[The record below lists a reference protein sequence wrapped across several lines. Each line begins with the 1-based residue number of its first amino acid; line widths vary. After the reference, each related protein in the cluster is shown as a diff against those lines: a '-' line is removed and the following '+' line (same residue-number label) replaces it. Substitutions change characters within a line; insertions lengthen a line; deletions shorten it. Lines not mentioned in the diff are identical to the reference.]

1 MSATKLCPIC
11 NQQMPYSERY
21 PNSICGT
28 HYNECT
34 DGSGNHVTFENQD
47 EFGGFVSYHTVENTI
62 VRRNDGTCFVRGI
75 KCSAGEAR
83 MGGIVIQVM
92 PFVTR

>member
-34 DGSGNHVTFENQD
+34 DGSGNHVTFENED

-62 VRRNDGTCFVRGI
+62 VRRNDGTCFVRGFT
-75 KCSAGEAR
+75 CSAGEAR